1 MDANY
6 DEILPACNQSYR
18 QGWYECSGDPTNP
31 VPGGLQSSI
40 VDEFSRYGE
49 LLLKEYGRKVKTWV
63 TFNEAWTFTYLASGY
78 GKAPSVQPY
87 MNVSVWPYVAGHN
100 IIMAHAK
107 VVATFNDMKQAGEL
121 PKESIIGI
129 TNNQDWREPAS
140 FSRHDIAASEVEH
153 EGQLGWYSDPIY
165 GVKGVHDYPETMK
178 LAQPY
183 MPTFTDEEK
192 KLLEENRPD
201 FFGLNHYGTGFKSDK
216 NGVTEEGLAQGKST
230 WLFMSGWG
238 FRKMLNWI
246 SNRYG
251 KELPIYC
258 TEGGW
263 SVEAKT
269 ALEGKYNPGGVM
281 YYYQYLYEAH
291 KAIYEDGVNLKGYYA
306 WSIMD
311 NYEWELGYSE
321 RFGINWND
329 FQFGEGFADPN
340 SPNTETPVYDAN
352 AGLIS
357 GPCGDKCIFG
367 NGNLARTP
375 SPDLAINQTRH
386 AKNSALYLQW
396 IWQSNTV
403 VNPARFLAGSIG
415 GDVCYGTGVYN
426 GNVQC
431 SFEPDSPGS
440 VPLEEYGC
448 ADSVTPCD
456 GAAVH
461 SVPCCNPDH
470 VCIKAN
476 EAVHMCA
483 PAPSAVV

>member
-1 MDANY
+1 
-6 DEILPACNQSYR
+6 
-18 QGWYECSGDPTNP
+18 
-31 VPGGLQSSI
+31 
-40 VDEFSRYGE
+40 
-49 LLLKEYGRKVKTWV
+49 
-63 TFNEAWTFTYLASGY
+63 
-78 GKAPSVQPY
+78 
-87 MNVSVWPYVAGHN
+87 
-100 IIMAHAK
+100 
-107 VVATFNDMKQAGEL
+107 
-121 PKESIIGI
+121 
-129 TNNQDWREPAS
+129 
-140 FSRHDIAASEVEH
+140 
-153 EGQLGWYSDPIY
+153 
-165 GVKGVHDYPETMK
+165 MK

-183 MPTFTDEEK
+183 MPSFTEEET

-216 NGVTEEGLAQGKST
+216 NGVTEDGIAMAKST

-238 FRKMLNWI
+238 FRKLLNWVA
-246 SNRYG
+246 NRYG

-306 WSIMD
+306 WSVMD
-311 NYEWELGYSE
+311 NFEWELGYSE

-340 SPNTETPVYDAN
+340 SPNTETPVYDA
-352 AGLIS
+352 GTGKIS

-375 SPDLAINQTRH
+375 SPDLAANQTRH

-396 IWQSNTV
+396 IWQSGTV

-415 GDVCYGTGVYN
+415 GDVCYGHGMYN
-426 GNVQC
+426 DGASTDVQC
-431 SFEPDSPGS
+431 GFSPTSPGP

-448 ADSVTPCD
+448 ADSMTPCD
-456 GAAVH
+456 GASVH

-470 VCIKAN
+470 TCVKVN

-483 PAPSAVV
+483 ASSAVV